1 MPIERSQVDAVLRS
15 IKVDYYGNSLTIT
28 YRPDTWSPVK
38 IAETARV
45 RQLEAENR
53 NGDENAYESLARTLD
68 ENATDLANV
77 LVSWDMIENGEP
89 LPPTK
94 ENLMT
99 FANALLQHVLTA
111 IGEDMA
117 PKARTTRR

>member
-1 MPIERSQVDAVLRS
+1 MPVERSQFDTVLRS

-28 YRPDTWSPVK
+28 YRPDAWAPVK
-38 IAETARV
+38 IAERARL
-45 RQLEAENR
+45 RQLEADER
-53 NGDENAYESLARTLD
+53 NGSENAYQSLSRTLD
-68 ENATDLANV
+68 DNASDLAEI
-77 LVSWDMIENGEP
+77 LTSWDMGENGEP

-99 FANALLQHVLTA
+99 FANALLQHILTA

-117 PKARTTRR
+117 PKAKIVRR